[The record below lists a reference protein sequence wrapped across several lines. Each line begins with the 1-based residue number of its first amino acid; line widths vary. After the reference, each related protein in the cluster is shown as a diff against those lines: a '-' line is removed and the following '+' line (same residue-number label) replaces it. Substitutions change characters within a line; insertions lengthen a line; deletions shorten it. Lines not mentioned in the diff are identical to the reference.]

1 VLKLSFKGIVL
12 QQKKELTE
20 ASNETIKLAEDEL
33 HELYEI
39 ATNSTETKFDDI
51 VALATSYCNISIVY
65 KNQTSKKK
73 LAIAQNYLHLCLTL
87 LKGKETD
94 RKAVLIVM
102 RAYVQMLN
110 IFLKLHNAEKVYEYL
125 HKGIALYLKYT
136 KEDKF
141 LEPLVINSVSLDIED
156 KEYPNSMLSLLS
168 LYSECLIEA
177 NRLNI
182 FEGGITDFVITIHN
196 FLVNR
201 CNIIVTARPIEE
213 SALWMYAMTDVAMHL
228 LTSYYFTEVR
238 NCFAA
243 THYILDIYDKELAKL
258 MVTQNCLFEDIFDSH
273 YYTICGRLSKS
284 WGNYGNILLD
294 LSKHILL
301 YGDKLTKKRARK
313 IYKSKSTA
321 YTSSKTSEEYEELL
335 PFTNL
340 EEHLTN
346 YIDKITDK
354 CVSNLDEAKS
364 VFVFTMKWFEA
375 AKTYFTKA
383 RQRILYCEAVYYM
396 SRTYKHLAFFEPD
409 TNNQIKLYKRQMH
422 LLQDICNSGSDD
434 PDSTA
439 IFLDMSFELI
449 ILYAI
454 LLDMIIEDTEII
466 CKPFTEIRMEIDTFV
481 INSIKC
487 YKFYLNYV
495 CFQDREMLN

>member
-1 VLKLSFKGIVL
+1 VLKLSFKGVVL
-12 QQKKELTE
+12 QQKKELAET
-20 ASNETIKLAEDEL
+20 SSETIKLAEDEL

-65 KNQTSKKK
+65 KNYTSKKK
-73 LAIAQNYLHLCLTL
+73 LAIAQNYLYICLEL

-102 RAYVQMLN
+102 RAYIQMLN
-110 IFLKLHNAEKVYEYL
+110 IFLKLHNAEKVYEFL

-136 KEDKF
+136 KGDQF

-156 KEYPNSMLSLLS
+156 EEYPNSMLSLLS

-177 NRLNI
+177 NKLNI

-196 FLVNR
+196 FLVSR
-201 CNIIVTARPIEE
+201 CSVIAATRPIEE

-243 THYILDIYDKELAKL
+243 THCILHIYDKELSKL
-258 MVTQNCLFEDIFDSH
+258 MVKQNCLFENIFDSH

-301 YGDKLTKKRARK
+301 YGDKLTKKKARK
-313 IYKSKSTA
+313 VYKSKSTA
-321 YTSSKTSEEYEELL
+321 HTSGKTSEEYEEIL

-340 EEHLTN
+340 EEDITS
-346 YIDKITDK
+346 YVDQITDK
-354 CVSNLDEAKS
+354 CVSNLHDAKL

-383 RQRILYCEAVYYM
+383 QERILYCEVVYYM
-396 SRTYKHLAFFEPD
+396 SRTYKHLAFFETD
-409 TNNQIKLYKRQMH
+409 RNNQIKLYKRQMH
-422 LLQDICNSGSDD
+422 LLQDIFNSGSDD
-434 PDSTA
+434 PDSIA

-454 LLDMIIEDTEII
+454 LLDTVIEDTEIV
-466 CKPFTEIRMEIDTFV
+466 CKPFKEIRIEIDTFV

-487 YKFYLNYV
+487 YRFYLNYV
-495 CFQDREMLN
+495 SFQDREMLD